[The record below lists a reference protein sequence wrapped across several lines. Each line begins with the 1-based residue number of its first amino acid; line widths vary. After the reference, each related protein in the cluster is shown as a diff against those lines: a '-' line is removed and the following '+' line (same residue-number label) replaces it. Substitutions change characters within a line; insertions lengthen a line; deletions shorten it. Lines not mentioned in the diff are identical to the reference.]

1 MRAGPFILIA
11 ILASPAIPHAYA
23 SCSTPTPILSDIGNF
38 READTIFVGKVIDMH
53 RLYEEDGSSSRGDQF
68 TFDVAYYLKGELK
81 DDAVLSP
88 HNSVKFYGFEV
99 GESYLVYAFGKA
111 NEVSQCSA
119 PVALSS
125 AGPVLALFY
134 FVHYSAVIIPAIA
147 GGTIFAIWKKRK
159 KRI

>member
-1 MRAGPFILIA
+1 MITGLFILIVT
-11 ILASPAIPHAYA
+11 LTFLVIPDVYA
-23 SCSTPTPILSDIGNF
+23 SCSVPIPILSDVGNF

-53 RLYEEDGSSSRGDQF
+53 RLYEGDGSVIRGDKF
-68 TFDVAYYLKGELK
+68 TFDIAYHLKGELK
-81 DDAVLSP
+81 DNAVLSP
-88 HNSVKFYGFEV
+88 QNSIGFYGFEA
-99 GESYLVYAFGKA
+99 GESYLVYAFGNA